1 MPNLLVLVGLPGS
14 GKSTIA
20 SNFESFEIFSSD
32 KYRELLLGDASNQSN
47 NDLVFSTLYKNLNS
61 YLLNGGNAILDAT
74 NITLK
79 SRLNLLDHVKD
90 IPNLSK
96 KCLIVNTPITICI
109 KNDSKRERKVGD
121 AVILKMEKSFQ
132 CPQYF
137 EGWDD
142 IKIDKIYKEKP
153 KEETEILPMMKG
165 FEQQNPYHKFTL
177 DIHCN
182 KVGDYFKENP
192 LLSEAG
198 HLHDIGKL
206 LTQTFDDLGVAHYYN
221 HANVGVYYLLSHSYI
236 VKNNI
241 LDVLFYIN
249 YHMLA
254 HDLKEGTKSYNKYL
268 KLFGS
273 SKLEMLLKFAEI
285 DKKSAKE

>member
-1 MPNLLVLVGLPGS
+1 MHNLIVLVGLPGS

-20 SNFESFEIFSSD
+20 STFENFEIFSSD
-32 KYRELLLGDASNQSN
+32 KYRELLLGNASDQSN
-47 NDLVFSTLYKNLNS
+47 NELVFSTLYKNLRS

-79 SRLNLLDHVKD
+79 SRLKILDYVKD

-96 KCLIVNTPITICI
+96 KCLIVNTPVTTCI
-109 KNDSKRERKVGD
+109 KNDSKRERKVGSNI
-121 AVILKMEKSFQ
+121 ILKIEKSFQ

-142 IKIDKIYKEKP
+142 IKVDKIYKKHP
-153 KEETEILPMMKG
+153 KGENEILPMMKG
-165 FEQQNPYHKFTL
+165 FDQQNPYHKFTL
-177 DIHCN
+177 DIHCS
-182 KVGDYFKENP
+182 KVRDCFKGNS

-198 HLHDIGKL
+198 YLHDIGKL
-206 LTQTFDDLGVAHYYN
+206 LTQTFDDSGIAHYYN
-221 HANVGVYYLLSHSYI
+221 HANVGTYYLLSHPYI
-236 VKNNI
+236 IKNNL

-254 HDLKEGTKSYNKYL
+254 HDLKEGAKSYNKYK
-268 KLFGS
+268 KLFGKP
-273 SKLEMLLKFAEI
+273 KLELLLKFAEA
-285 DKKSAKE
+285 DKISSKE